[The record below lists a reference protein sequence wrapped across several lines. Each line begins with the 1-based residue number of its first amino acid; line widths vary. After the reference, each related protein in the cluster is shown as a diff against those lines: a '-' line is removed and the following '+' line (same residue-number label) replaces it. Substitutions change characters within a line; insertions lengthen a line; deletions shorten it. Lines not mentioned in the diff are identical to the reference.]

1 PVRSPTISPLAR
13 PPRCG
18 SSSRGGTMFQIFRK
32 RERGQVLMFTALLA
46 PILLGMTGM
55 ALDIGSYARH
65 QRHLQNAADSIALAA
80 AQDLCKVT
88 CSDTTAA
95 TASANT
101 WAIKNN
107 VALSDVT
114 LAFTGGNTTPT
125 VRATVKANHSFAFM
139 RIFGVNSKGVGASA
153 AAVKAAFGG
162 GSGIVPWSITQATV
176 DSVSSGALVTVKFDT
191 TGSNTGNFGAI
202 DLDG

>member
-55 ALDIGSYARH
+55 ALDIGGYAGH
-65 QRHLQNAADSIALAA
+65 KRHLQNAADSIALAA

-88 CSDTTAA
+88 CSDTSAA
-95 TASANT
+95 TAAANT
-101 WAIKNN
+101 WAAKNN
-107 VALSDVT
+107 IDTANVT
-114 LAFTGGNTTPT
+114 LTFTGGSTNPT
-125 VRATVKANHSFAFM
+125 VRATIKTTHNFAFM
-139 RIFGVNSKGVGASA
+139 RV
-153 AAVKAAFGG
+153 
-162 GSGIVPWSITQATV
+162 
-176 DSVSSGALVTVKFDT
+176 
-191 TGSNTGNFGAI
+191 
-202 DLDG
+202 